1 VTELDHTTLERVLP
15 STAASPDWDDVLGRS
30 RARDGRRRRLL
41 ALALVATVA
50 MAAASGFAARE
61 LLVLDRGFI
70 GLPPEGATP
79 SAPENGE
86 LVAGFIYRS
95 ATLKTLN
102 AELPQL
108 RRVWVYADGRVIWYR
123 GEENVALSG
132 NPLEQGFLERR
143 LTPEG
148 VELFRSELLAT
159 GLFDDDR
166 DLVVRGKGNGFFLG
180 GAEARDGDRLV
191 RVTWVN
197 DYNVIPGTQDEVTTA
212 TADQVTAL
220 RRLDYLAAD
229 LDAWLPASAWE
240 ARKTRAYVASRYA
253 FCSDSALTRLP
264 EPVQA
269 LLDGYEFV
277 WKASAWIQ
285 QGCAVVPTDAARA
298 IDRAL
303 AAAGLEAG
311 DGPGKNVG
319 GYRQV
324 YRLPGVED
332 EALVGYVFFEP
343 MLPHGEWVCTPCG

>member
-1 VTELDHTTLERVLP
+1 VTELDRAGLDRVLP
-15 STAASPDWDDVLGRS
+15 SAAAPADWDDVLGRA
-30 RARDGRRRRLL
+30 RTRDGRRRRVL
-41 ALALVATVA
+41 ALAAVATVA
-50 MAAASGFAARE
+50 VAAASGFAARE

-86 LVAGFIYRS
+86 LVVSYVGRS
-95 ATLKTLN
+95 VALN
-102 AELPQL
+102 NEF

-123 GEENVALSG
+123 GGENLDLGG
-132 NPLEQGFLERR
+132 NPLEVGFLERR

-148 VELFRSELLAT
+148 VELVRSELLAT
-159 GLFDDDR
+159 GLFDHDR
-166 DLVVRGKGNGFFLG
+166 ELVGGPFVGATAQVR
-180 GAEARDGDRLV
+180 EGDRLV
-191 RVTWVN
+191 RVAWNAAV
-197 DYNVIPGTQDEVTTA
+197 YPAEGPTA
-212 TADQVTAL
+212 TVDQVNAL
-220 RRLDYLAAD
+220 RRIDSLAAD

-240 ARKTRAYVASRYA
+240 ARKARAYVAPRYA
-253 FCSDSALTRLP
+253 VCTDSDPTLLP

-269 LLDGYEFV
+269 LLHGYELV
-277 WKASAWIQ
+277 RKASAWIQ
-285 QGCAVVPTDAARA
+285 LSCAVVPTDAARA

-311 DGPGKNVG
+311 DGLGKNEG
-319 GYRQV
+319 RYRQV